1 MGEISESM
9 GRVRKPNGGYD
20 LKMKGVGEIKTSGC
34 HGVFNSVDTL
44 LALSVSLVVLL
55 ILVKPKWSL

>member
-20 LKMKGVGEIKTSGC
+20 LKMKRVGGIGKKFYVIFRRYKQMCLINSFIY
-34 HGVFNSVDTL
+34 VFQ
-44 LALSVSLVVLL
+44 
-55 ILVKPKWSL
+55 